1 MTTSTHPTP
10 PASSGPLVRRKPTRS
25 VAVAA
30 TVLAVVTVGLW
41 SPVRATETTATAP
54 AAAPP
59 LAAAVS
65 AAVLGSTS
73 DTAAGSCWEIKQQ
86 RPDAPSGAYWL
97 LTPAMPEP
105 ARFYCDQS
113 TDGGGWV
120 LVAKGR
126 NAWTSDYDGRDAGS
140 ALLNPDYAGGA
151 DVHQLSSTAID
162 QLLNGGRVD
171 ALPDGVRLRRA
182 TTMNGSAWQETRFRL
197 ANRDRW
203 VWSFD
208 AGHPL
213 SSYTIDGTTR
223 SGGRSNT
230 FGTDSA
236 YHWVDTTD
244 RQVTGWNYGFGY
256 GSKVV
261 GSSADN
267 AYLYSPTNSGNALP
281 VTQVYLR
288 PQISST
294 AGFST
299 IPDAGTA
306 PIRQPSEASSLADAL
321 SWGVTGL
328 ASPVTWEGDVEVQA
342 FTQSGNRMYVGG
354 NFRYVTKDDGTQYDQ
369 PYLAAFDVNTGEWIQ
384 SFHPVLNQQVRT
396 LATLPDG
403 RVVAG
408 GIFTRANGQPATGI
422 VALDPST
429 GATSADWSLHIENRV
444 TGGTVAVRALKVVG
458 QNLYLGGS
466 FTHLQGTFQSS
477 PTYSRNLAKVDVQH
491 AAVATGWNPELNGTV
506 VDLASSSD
514 SIGDPSQVYAAG
526 YFTQAKGGVP
536 ARRAAAV
543 LTSGSGSLATPAWTP
558 TWSSTN
564 DYQQAI
570 AATPGRIWV
579 GGSEHSLFQFSP
591 TTFARQATTI
601 FDPKGDVQAIGA
613 NGDVLYAG
621 CHCNSNSFTDA
632 VKWPLDS
639 TPWSEADTVHW
650 VGAFSTVTGQRV
662 PGFTPAMKLRL
673 GAGIWAIA
681 ADSNGRM
688 WMGGDI
694 VTASS
699 TRSAKDPSG
708 GFARYSPRDV
718 TPPGRPGSLRVVGQ
732 SGGQVSLAWDAS
744 TDPSGVHYQVLRDDR
759 PIATTKTTTITVPY
773 GGSGRYFVRAADGA
787 GNVSASTPALQVAT
801 GSELVPADAS
811 WRWWYRSAAPPS
823 TWNATDFDDSAW
835 PSGQAE
841 LGWGAASVVTGID
854 SFASTDQRPLTAYF
868 RRTVDLGTATQLQT
882 LTSLQLTCIANDGA
896 AVYVNGVEV
905 ARKRLPAGTL
915 TQGTYAT
922 SAVRESAATAD
933 PIVVDVP
940 LGLLHP
946 GANAIAVETH
956 LNYRATPDLTFQLQ
970 ALASHSG

>member
-1 MTTSTHPTP
+1 M
-10 PASSGPLVRRKPTRS
+10 RRNPTRS
-25 VAVAA
+25 LAVAA
-30 TVLAVVTVGLW
+30 TVLAVVAVGLW
-41 SPVRATETTATAP
+41 SSPVRATVTTATTPSAAP
-54 AAAPP
+54 RAAAPP
-59 LAAAVS
+59 AAS
-65 AAVLGSTS
+65 LGSTS
-73 DTAAGSCWEIKQQ
+73 DTAAGSCWEIKQR

-97 LTPAMPEP
+97 LTPAMAEP
-105 ARFYCDQS
+105 ARFYCDQT

-126 NAWTSDYDGRDAGS
+126 NAWTSDYDGRDAGA
-140 ALLNPDYAGGA
+140 ALLTPDFAGGA
-151 DVHQLSSTAID
+151 DVHQLSSTAVD

-182 TTMNGSAWQETRFRL
+182 TSMNGSAWQEARFKL

-213 SSYTIDGTTR
+213 SSYTIDGVTR
-223 SGGRSNT
+223 SGGRSNA
-230 FGTDSA
+230 FGTDSSFR
-236 YHWVDTTD
+236 WVDTTD
-244 RQVTGWNYGFGY
+244 RKVTGWNYGFGY
-256 GSKVV
+256 GANVA

-281 VTQVYLR
+281 FTLVYLR

-294 AGFST
+294 TGFST
-299 IPDAGTA
+299 IPDTGTA

-321 SWGVTGL
+321 TWGVTGL

-354 NFRYVTKDDGTQYDQ
+354 NFRYVTADDGTQYQ
-369 PYLAAFDVNTGEWIQ
+369 QSYLAAFDVNTGEWIP
-384 SFHPVLNQQVRT
+384 SFRPVLDQQVRT

-408 GIFTRANGQPATGI
+408 GIFTKANGQPATGI

-429 GATSADWSLHIENRV
+429 GATSPDWSLQIENRV

-458 QNLYLGGS
+458 QNLYIGGS
-466 FTHLQGTFQSS
+466 FTHLKGTFQSTA
-477 PTYSRNLAKVDVQH
+477 TYMRNLARVDVQH

-506 VDLASSSD
+506 VDVASSAD
-514 SIGDPSQVYAAG
+514 ATGDLSQVYAAG

-543 LTSGSGSLATPAWTP
+543 LTSGSGDLASPAWTP
-558 TWSSTN
+558 KWSSSN

-621 CHCNSNSFTDA
+621 CHCNSNSFTGA
-632 VKWPLDS
+632 VTWPLDS

-673 GAGIWAIA
+673 GAGIWAIT

-694 VTASS
+694 ETASS

-718 TPPGRPGSLRVVGQ
+718 TPPERPGQLRVVDQ
-732 SGGQVSLAWDAS
+732 TGGQVTLAWGAS
-744 TDPSGVHYQVLRDDR
+744 SDPSGVHYQVLRDDR
-759 PIATTKTTTITVPY
+759 PIAATKATTITLPY
-773 GGSGRYFVRAADGA
+773 DGPARYFVRAADGA
-787 GNVSASTPALQVAT
+787 GNVSASTLALPVAAK
-801 GSELVPADAS
+801 SEVVAADAS
-811 WRWWYRSAAPPS
+811 WRWWYQTSAPPS
-823 TWNATDFDDSAW
+823 TWAQTGFDDTAW
-835 PSGQAE
+835 RTGRAV
-841 LGWGAASVVTGID
+841 LGWGTASVVTGID
-854 SFASTDQRPLTAYF
+854 SFATTAERPLTAYF
-868 RRTVDLGTATQLQT
+868 RRAIDLGTSAEFQT
-882 LTSLQLTCIANDGA
+882 LTSLQLTGVANDGA

-905 ARKRLPAGTL
+905 ARKRLPTGTL

-922 SAVRESAATAD
+922 SAPREAAATAD

-940 LGLLHP
+940 LGLLHA
-946 GANAIAVETH
+946 GANVIAVETH
-956 LNYRATPDLTFQLQ
+956 LNYRATPDLTFELR
-970 ALASHSG
+970 ALATHSG